1 MYKRVCKHMH
11 VYVRAYTHTN
21 IINGNCMQ
29 NYRKQGSIL
38 VKSYYA
44 LLLFHHT

>member
-1 MYKRVCKHMH
+1 MYKHVHKHMH
-11 VYVRAYTHTN
+11 VYVHAYTHTN

-29 NYRKQGSIL
+29 NYRKKGNIL
-38 VKSYYA
+38 VKSDYA